1 MKIASNKLQCYI
13 LSQKE
18 EPTKVWELKLF
29 VIKGLL
35 KQKDIKEKS
44 NWEYLYLIVKLTYR
58 WGEGEQ

>member
-1 MKIASNKLQCYI
+1 M
-13 LSQKE
+13 
-18 EPTKVWELKLF
+18 WELKLF

-35 KQKDIKEKS
+35 KQKDIKEKP